1 MGGNDQRPSLGL
13 LVVALAV
20 LRQPLIRN
28 GSALVAVA
36 FAATLWSSAA
46 LSQAE
51 AETEVAPSQPV
62 ETVPTAPP
70 APSRVVPDEP
80 AASTPPVIAPNKSAP
95 SCQTAAPSSSET
107 APAPLPAGA
116 PTAAP
121 PASTAPARTASS
133 AAARSPKRRSAATLI
148 VANGRAIPATAV
160 AVLVGR
166 KAVARSGPLAS
177 NTRITLKLPE
187 LKGCRVSV
195 VASFPAWYSAVTR
208 GNINVCKTGAAFV
221 RL

>member
-1 MGGNDQRPSLGL
+1 MNGMSRSLVNALLVTRAGLIVSGRGRSADPVGGNDQRPSLGL

-80 AASTPPVIAPNKSAP
+80 AASTPPVIAPNESAP
-95 SCQTAAPSSSET
+95 SKPRLPVRPRPPQLRSRLGLPPRPRPHPRRRLEQL
-107 APAPLPAGA
+107 PQQPLV
-116 PTAAP
+116 
-121 PASTAPARTASS
+121 
-133 AAARSPKRRSAATLI
+133 RRSD
-148 VANGRAIPATAV
+148 
-160 AVLVGR
+160 VLR
-166 KAVARSGPLAS
+166 R
-177 NTRITLKLPE
+177 R
-187 LKGCRVSV
+187 
-195 VASFPAWYSAVTR
+195 
-208 GNINVCKTGAAFV
+208 
-221 RL
+221 